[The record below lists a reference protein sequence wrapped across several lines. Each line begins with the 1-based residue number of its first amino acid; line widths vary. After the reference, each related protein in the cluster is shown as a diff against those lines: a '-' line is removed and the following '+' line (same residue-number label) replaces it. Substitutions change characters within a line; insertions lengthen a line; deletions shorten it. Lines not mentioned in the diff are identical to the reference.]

1 MSLLKEL
8 KSQLETP
15 DHKYFAPP
23 ELSSKRYQTV
33 KFKLIIST
41 LLLLTVF
48 VVSPSLARAQEG
60 EPVVVDEVIAQVNDG
75 VVTLSQLKREMKER
89 IETLKQNG
97 KTEQQAITEVES
109 RKPELI
115 ATLINE
121 QLLLQKGKEQDL
133 TERVEAEVNK
143 RMLEVAKENGITSID
158 KLDQAM
164 RQAGL
169 DPTGIRA
176 TMRIEIM
183 KQAVLESEVDSKLFF
198 SYSQDELQKYFAA
211 HQQIFLKP
219 ETVELSEIFL
229 GLAGKQEDDVKALA
243 AKLVTQLRGGA
254 DFCTLAAAYTER
266 PATGGQK
273 PCKVG
278 LFQVPDLRPD
288 IAASIKN
295 VKPAGISEPLK
306 TDEGYQIFRV
316 DTRTAGS
323 NTPTFNEN
331 NVREAITR
339 ERSPKAREDYLQE
352 LRNDAYVKIADSY
365 RDAVSPLLKI
375 VPPAAATK
383 RPSKKDKKDKNKP

>member
-1 MSLLKEL
+1 VR
-8 KSQLETP
+8 
-15 DHKYFAPP
+15 
-23 ELSSKRYQTV
+23 SKFV
-33 KFKLIIST
+33 IAT
-41 LLLLTVF
+41 LFLTGAF
-48 VVSPSLARAQEG
+48 CLSPSLARAQEG

-89 IETLKQNG
+89 VDTLKQQNG
-97 KTEQQAITEVES
+97 MTEQQANSEVEKH
-109 RKPELI
+109 KPELI

-121 QLLLQKGKEQDL
+121 QLLLQKGKELDL

-143 RMLEVAKENGITSID
+143 RMLEVAKDNGITSID
-158 KLDQAM
+158 KLDEAM

-169 DPTGIRA
+169 DPVGIRQ

-183 KQAVLESEVDSKLFF
+183 KQAVLESEVDSKLFYSF
-198 SYSQDELQKYFAA
+198 SQDELHKYFDT
-211 HQQIFLKP
+211 HQAIFLKP
-219 ETVELSEIFL
+219 ESVELSEIFL
-229 GLAGKQEDDVKALA
+229 ALAGKQEPDVKTLA
-243 AKLVTQLRGGA
+243 TKLVGQLRGGA
-254 DFCTLAAAYTER
+254 DFCTLAAAYTDR
-266 PATGGQK
+266 PATAGKK

-288 IAASIKN
+288 IAAA
-295 VKPAGISEPLK
+295 VKSVNSGGVSEPLK
-306 TDEGYQIFRV
+306 TDEGYQILRV

-323 NTPTFNEN
+323 NTPTFIEN

-352 LRNDAYVKIADSY
+352 LRNDGYVKIADSY
-365 RDAVSPLLKI
+365 RAAVEPLLKI